1 MRTRTSLLDKI
12 AILLF
17 FVLLTMASLCFGES
31 AGTTTTTAIEHPVI
45 TAGPAHE
52 LVQN

>member
-17 FVLLTMASLCFGES
+17 FVLLTLASLCFDKS
-31 AGTTTTTAIEHPVI
+31 PDTVTTSEHIII
-45 TAGPAHE
+45 TASQVNE

>member
-17 FVLLTMASLCFGES
+17 FVLLTMASLCLGQR
-31 AGTTTTTAIEHPVI
+31 ADTQTTSEHSII
-45 TAGPAHE
+45 TAGPANE